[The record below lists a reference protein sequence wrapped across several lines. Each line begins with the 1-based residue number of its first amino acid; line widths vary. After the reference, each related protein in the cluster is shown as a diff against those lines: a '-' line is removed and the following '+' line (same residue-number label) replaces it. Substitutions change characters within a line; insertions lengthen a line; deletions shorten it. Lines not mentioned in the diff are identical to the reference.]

1 MGVQVHRLDASVIPA
16 RRRTFVRRLT
26 KLERKRIFLLGPS
39 HHFYLSDC
47 ALPPPTLERYAT
59 PLGSL
64 RLDAATLASLRA
76 TGRFA
81 RLAPRDDE
89 AEHSLELH
97 LPYIR
102 KM

>member
-1 MGVQVHRLDASVIPA
+1 MHRLDASVAPPRSP
-16 RRRTFVRRLT
+16 RRETT
-26 KLERKRIFLLGPS
+26 PHAHARKRIFLLGPS

-47 ALPPPTLERYAT
+47 ALPPPSLERYAT
-59 PLGSL
+59 PLGNL

-102 KM
+102 KMLAT

>member
-1 MGVQVHRLDASVIPA
+1 VHRLDASVTPP
-16 RRRTFVRRLT
+16 RRRTRPLLT
-26 KLERKRIFLLGPS
+26 QCRKRIFLLGPS

-47 ALPPPTLERYAT
+47 ALPPPSIERYAT

-102 KM
+102 KMLAT